1 MSPDQEHG
9 TSQDPV
15 PPKEPFAY
23 MSGGQSPIPKIRTP
37 VLELLLGMAIV
48 IFGIYFPVDA
58 LVQHSGLGAGFFLFV
73 MFAAVGGLGAHVGWR
88 RLLWK
93 REYTRMMGRTPW

>member
-1 MSPDQEHG
+1 M
-9 TSQDPV
+9 

-37 VLELLLGMAIV
+37 VLELMFGFAI
-48 IFGIYFPVDA
+48 
-58 LVQHSGLGAGFFLFV
+58 LGLGVYEFV
-73 MFAAVGGLGAHVGWR
+73 MVLRQHGPIAAGLVPLIGLGSVGAFGMYVGLR

-93 REYTRMMGRTPW
+93 REYRRVMGRPPW